1 MDDNDMDYNIWWYP
15 TDYNDIIW
23 YYLILSYIH
32 PRFNFMNDSLHD
44 ASACRVFCRFLT
56 ATANEQLRE
65 VPEIAEETGKP

>member
-1 MDDNDMDYNIWWYP
+1 
-15 TDYNDIIW
+15 
-23 YYLILSYIH
+23 
-32 PRFNFMNDSLHD
+32 MNDSLHD

>member
-1 MDDNDMDYNIWWYP
+1 M
-15 TDYNDIIW
+15 IW
-23 YYLILSYIH
+23 YDQILSSIRT
-32 PRFNFMNDSLHD
+32 RFNFMNHSLHD